1 MKIVSIDVGI
11 KNLALCIIESIDNI
25 EPTFKIIYWNCIN
38 LSESKK
44 ICTCYTLT
52 KKTKKPCSSPAF
64 FLRMTTFFVKL
75 MLKNRTIYYQ
85 KASQSINH
93 LK

>member
-11 KNLALCIIESIDNI
+11 KNLALCIIESIETIDNI

-38 LSESKK
+38 LTESKK

-52 KKTKKPCSSPAF
+52 KKNKQIMYKPCF
-64 FLRMTTFFVKL
+64 FF
-75 MLKNRTIYYQ
+75 
-85 KASQSINH
+85 
-93 LK
+93 